1 MVGQRLSDS
10 PPSGMRQAL
19 AGLSIVD
26 DDGSSH
32 AGHQLA
38 FRPVLEDLT
47 PFEFLCRG
55 PGGSINR
62 STHKRTGRR
71 LIVKSMKI
79 NRRLEPR
86 IKR

>member
-1 MVGQRLSDS
+1 
-10 PPSGMRQAL
+10 MRQAL
-19 AGLSIVD
+19 ADLSIVD
-26 DDGSSH
+26 ASEPQGDVSH
-32 AGHQLA
+32 AGHHRA

-62 STHKRTGRR
+62 STHKQTGKK